1 MMTRRLKN
9 KGFTVVEVLI
19 FSVVSLMFITLLS
32 QVFIMASRRTEDSR
46 LSVDIQQ
53 SAVMILKI
61 FERDL
66 NKTSAK
72 AMASVDDSAAYILA
86 LTRVQGWNNNNEV
99 NWRKEQIIYGF
110 DKADKSLYRG
120 YYSQESD
127 ATPKTSPKYSD
138 ELLDSRPYL
147 PTDPELL
154 GVFNSNTGKIRKLS
168 PYVEEFWISDRKGQK
183 TLFQSQPLMLR
194 LKVRRPL
201 STSERLA
208 EFTIDRFYTLR
219 NSF

>member
-1 MMTRRLKN
+1 MTKIKKHR
-9 KGFTVVEVLI
+9 GFTVVEVMI
-19 FSVVSLMFITLLS
+19 FSVVGLMFLTLLA
-32 QVFIMASRRTEDSR
+32 QVFIMASKRTEDSR
-46 LSVDIQQ
+46 LRVDIQQ
-53 SAVMILKI
+53 SAMVVLKI
-61 FERDL
+61 LERDL

-72 AMASVDDSAAYILA
+72 AMAAVDNSDAYVLA
-86 LTRVQGWNNNNEV
+86 LTRLQGWNNNSDVTWN
-99 NWRKEQIIYGF
+99 KEQVVYGF
-110 DKADKSLYRG
+110 DKTKGSLYRG

-138 ELLDSRPYL
+138 ELVDTRPYL
-147 PTDPELL
+147 PTDTELMN
-154 GVFNSNTGKIRKLS
+154 VFNSNTGKIRKLS
-168 PYVEEFWISDRKGQK
+168 PYVEEFWISDRKDQK

-201 STSERLA
+201 STSERFA